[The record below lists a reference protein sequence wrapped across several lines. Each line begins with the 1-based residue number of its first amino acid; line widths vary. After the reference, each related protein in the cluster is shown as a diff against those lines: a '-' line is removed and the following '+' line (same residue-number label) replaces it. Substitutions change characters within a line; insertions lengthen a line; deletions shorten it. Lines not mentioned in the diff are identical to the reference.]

1 MNLSPL
7 LLTVCLSLAC
17 LQASAAAN
25 KATAS
30 VKEAAEAQQR
40 IELMQNFEYS
50 DEKQCYAVIVPG
62 EEANPILNL
71 LVASYGLPDF
81 DKAALQSALEA
92 AVARG
97 CDVNELGHS
106 GLSPLHE
113 AVLFNEP
120 ELVRFLLAHDAD
132 IEQKIQRPDSAVH
145 ELNARQFLDK
155 LLLLAAEGKGD
166 MRDRSAVQAALA
178 QAEKTRQNQ
187 EK

>member
-1 MNLSPL
+1 MRLLPL
-7 LLTVCLSLAC
+7 LFTAC
-17 LQASAAAN
+17 LGFSCWQTSAAAS
-25 KATAS
+25 KDAPSA
-30 VKEAAEAQQR
+30 KENAETQQR
-40 IELMQNFEYS
+40 IELMQSFEYS
-50 DEKQCYAVIVPG
+50 DEKQCYAVIMPG
-62 EEANPILNL
+62 EEARPILNL
-71 LVASYGLPDF
+71 LVSSYGLPDF

-97 CDVNELGHS
+97 CDVNELGQA

-120 ELVRFLLAHDAD
+120 DLVRFLLAHGAD

-178 QAEKTRQNQ
+178 QAEKTRENQ